1 MSQRVKVLVSVV
13 VVVALLTV
21 GGTATVMAQDEPT
34 QEEPVQEE
42 PVQEEPELA
51 PSSGANCLLDRVAEI
66 LGISREEL
74 VNAFEQA
81 QQEMGEEAFS
91 SYLDEAVEKGLI
103 TQDEADEI
111 ADWWLNRP
119 EAAGRPVLRA
129 RIFKAIRCRQQIAAS
144 DGALRRGAIIQE
156 QSVKIRERWQNRLE
170 ALDSPL
176 PRARIFKAVRSRQQ
190 IAVPR
195 VWGGPGELGLAD

>member
-21 GGTATVMAQDEPT
+21 GGTATVMAQDEST
-34 QEEPVQEE
+34 QEEPVEEE

-51 PSSGANCLLDRVAEI
+51 PSSGVNGLLVKVAEI

-74 VNAFEQA
+74 VKAFEQA
-81 QQEMGEEAFS
+81 QQEMGEEAFI
-91 SYLDEAVEKGLI
+91 SYLDKAVEKGLI

-119 EAAGRPVLRA
+119 EAVGRPVLRA

-144 DGALRRGAIIQE
+144 DGALRGGAIIQE
-156 QSVKIRERWQNRLE
+156 QAGIGERWQNRLE

-195 VWGGPGELGLAD
+195 VWGGPGALGLAD

>member
-1 MSQRVKVLVSVV
+1 MSQKVKVLVSVLV
-13 VVVALLTV
+13 VVILLTV
-21 GGTATVMAQDEPT
+21 GGTATVMANDEST
-34 QEEPVQEE
+34 AIDDETGRKGLQ
-42 PVQEEPELA
+42 A
-51 PSSGANCLLDRVAEI
+51 RVAEI
-66 LGISREEL
+66 LGVSEEEL

-81 QQEMGEEAFS
+81 QQEMRGEAFI
-91 SYLDEAVEKGLI
+91 SYLDKAVENGLI

-119 EAAGRPVLRA
+119 EAVGRPVLRA
-129 RIFKAIRCRQQIAAS
+129 RIFRAIRCRQQIAAS
-144 DGALRRGAIIQE
+144 DGALRGGGIIQE
-156 QSVKIRERWQNRLE
+156 QAGIGERWQNRLE

-195 VWGGPGELGLAD
+195 VWGGPGALGLAD